1 MIDTAPK
8 INRIDGRLWRRFIEV
23 ALPYWYPSKK
33 KAGTFFLMLVLL
45 LIFLFAALFVAI
57 AGLIWLGQQL
67 FPEFTNEAAAGLI
80 KISKAAFT
88 NNTSRS
94 ILALTLI
101 LPTIIFAWKFPRWRE
116 RAKQW
121 GLLSA
126 LLLFSI
132 MVSGLNVVISFTI
145 RFIETALVDKDEAT
159 FWLFLGVY
167 GGVFVVG
174 TAIVVIYRYCQKL
187 LGVYWREWL
196 TQNILQRYLQN
207 RAYYQINAQKEIDNP
222 DQRLAE
228 DVQSFTRTSLTLLLS
243 ILDSVITLVSF
254 VGVLWAISSSLSLVL
269 VGYALFG
276 TVVTVLLG
284 RRLIGLNYNQL
295 QREADFRY
303 GLVHLRDNAESIA
316 FYGGESQELATVGQ
330 RFTQA
335 IRNYHALIGWQR
347 NLDFFTTGHSYFVRI
362 LPYLVV
368 APIYLAGKTDF
379 GAIGQAT
386 VAFFQIF
393 GALSVI
399 IDQFELL
406 TAFAAGINRIAVFD
420 ETLTELDQKA
430 ISESGASASES
441 TIESTID
448 SRLALEGV
456 TLLTPDHQQTLV
468 TDLSV
473 AIEPNQ
479 SLAIV
484 GESGVGK
491 SSLLRAIAGLWNQ
504 GSGKITRPAADSML
518 FLPQKPYMILGTL
531 RQQLLYP
538 QTDSQISDSEL
549 EEALGQV
556 NLGNLTEKVGGL
568 DVELS
573 WSEVLSLGE
582 QQRLAFARL
591 LLSKPSYG
599 ILDEAT
605 SALDIH
611 NEKRLYQMLQQS
623 NTTIVSVGHRPS
635 LLQYHQ
641 KVLHLTGQSQWRVTS
656 VADYLATLN
665 ELNS

>member
-1 MIDTAPK
+1 MVDTAPK
-8 INRIDGRLWRRFIEV
+8 INRIDGRLWQRFIEV

-33 KAGTFFLMLVLL
+33 KAGTFFLMLLLL
-45 LIFLFAALFVAI
+45 LIFLFAALFIAI
-57 AGLIWLGQQL
+57 AGTVWLGQQL

-80 KISKAAFT
+80 GIRKQIFT
-88 NNTSRS
+88 NSTARL
-94 ILALTLI
+94 ILALALI
-101 LPTIIFAWKFPRWRE
+101 LPTAIFAWKFQRWRE

-121 GLLSA
+121 GLLSI

-132 MVSGLNVVISFTI
+132 MVSGLNVIISFTI
-145 RFIETALVDKDEAT
+145 RFIETALVDKDEST
-159 FWLFLGVY
+159 FWLFLWVY
-167 GGVFVVG
+167 GGVFVIG
-174 TAIVVIYRYCQKL
+174 TAIVVIYTYCQKL

-196 TQNILQRYLQN
+196 TQNLLQRYLKN
-207 RAYYQINAQKEIDNP
+207 RAYYQINAQKQIDNP
-222 DQRLAE
+222 DQRIAE
-228 DVQSFTRTSLTLLLS
+228 DIQSFTRTSLTLLLS

-276 TVVTVLLG
+276 TIVTVLLG

-316 FYGGESQELATVGQ
+316 FYGGESQELVSVGQ
-330 RFTQA
+330 RFARA
-335 IRNYHALIGWQR
+335 INNYHVLIGWQR

-362 LPYLVV
+362 LPYVVV
-368 APIYLAGKTDF
+368 APLYLAGKTDF
-379 GAIGQAT
+379 GAISQAT
-386 VAFFQIF
+386 IAFFQIF
-393 GALSVI
+393 GALSI
-399 IDQFELL
+399 IIGQFELL

-420 ETLTELDQKA
+420 ETLTDFDLGTT
-430 ISESGASASES
+430 SESETTTIGA
-441 TIESTID
+441 TID
-448 SRLALEGV
+448 SRLALEEV

-468 TDLSV
+468 EDLSLTV
-473 AIEPNQ
+473 EPHQ

-504 GSGKITRPAADSML
+504 GSGNIVRPSSNSML

-538 QTDSQISDSEL
+538 HTDSHIPDAQL
-549 EEALGQV
+549 EEALRQV
-556 NLGNLTEKVGGL
+556 NLADLTAKVGGL

-573 WSEVLSLGE
+573 WSDVLSLGE

-591 LLSKPSYG
+591 LLTKPSYA

-605 SALDIH
+605 SALDVQ

-623 NTTIVSVGHRPS
+623 DTTIVSVGHRPS

-641 KVLHLTGQSQWRVTS
+641 KVLQLRGRSQWQILTVE
-656 VADYLATLN
+656 DYLATFN
-665 ELNS
+665 ELDT

>member
-1 MIDTAPK
+1 MVDTAPK

-45 LIFLFAALFVAI
+45 LIFLFAALFMAI
-57 AGLIWLGQQL
+57 AGTIWVGQQF

-80 KISKAAFT
+80 ALRKQIFT
-88 NNTSRS
+88 SSTARL
-94 ILALTLI
+94 ILALAFI
-101 LPTIIFAWKFPRWRE
+101 LPTVIFAWKFQRWRE

-121 GLLSA
+121 GLMSV

-132 MVSGLNVVISFTI
+132 MVSGLNVVNSFLI
-145 RFIETALVDKDEAT
+145 RYIETALVDKDEST
-159 FWLFLGVY
+159 FWLFLRVF

-174 TAIVVIYRYCQKL
+174 TAIVVLYTYCQRL

-196 TQNILQRYLQN
+196 TQNLLKRYLEN
-207 RAYYQINAQKEIDNP
+207 RAYYQINALKEIDNP

-228 DVQSFTRTSLTLLLS
+228 DIQAFTRTSLSLLLS
-243 ILDSVITLVSF
+243 ILDAVITLISF

-269 VGYALFG
+269 IGYALFG
-276 TVVTVLLG
+276 TIVTVLLG

-316 FYGGESQELATVGQ
+316 FYGGESQELESVGQ
-330 RFTQA
+330 RFVRA
-335 IRNYHALIGWQR
+335 ISNYHVLIGWQR

-362 LPYLVV
+362 LPYVVV
-368 APIYLAGKTDF
+368 APIYLAGKIDF
-379 GAIGQAT
+379 GAITQANM
-386 VAFFQIF
+386 AFFQIF
-393 GALSVI
+393 GALSI
-399 IDQFELL
+399 IIVQFEVL
-406 TAFAAGINRIAVFD
+406 TAFAAGINRLAAFD
-420 ETLTELDQKA
+420 ETLTALDEEA
-430 ISESGASASES
+430 ISGSEATTIGA
-441 TIESTID
+441 TID
-448 SRLALEGV
+448 SRLALENV

-468 TDLSV
+468 ENLSV
-473 AIEPNQ
+473 AVEPQQ

-484 GESGVGK
+484 GSSGVGK
-491 SSLLRAIAGLWNQ
+491 SSVLRAIAGLWNK
-504 GSGKITRPAADSML
+504 GSGKIIRPAANAML

-538 QTDSQISDSEL
+538 QTDSHLPDAEL
-549 EEALGQV
+549 EDALRQV
-556 NLGNLTEKVGGL
+556 NLGDLSEKVGGL

-573 WSEVLSLGE
+573 WSDILSLGE

-591 LLSKPSYG
+591 LLTKPSYA

-605 SALDIH
+605 SALDVH
-611 NEKRLYQMLQQS
+611 NEKRLYHLLQQS
-623 NTTIVSVGHRPS
+623 DTTIVSVGHRPS

-641 KVLHLTGQSQWRVTS
+641 KVLHLRGQSQWQVSSTE
-656 VADYLATLN
+656 DYLATFN
-665 ELNS
+665 ELDS

>member
-1 MIDTAPK
+1 MVETAPK
-8 INRIDGRLWRRFIEV
+8 INRIDGRLWRRFVEV

-45 LIFLFAALFVAI
+45 LIFLFALLFLAI
-57 AGLIWLGQQL
+57 AVTVWLGQLL

-80 KISKAAFT
+80 AIRKGILT
-88 NNTSRS
+88 NSTSRI
-94 ILALTLI
+94 ILALALI
-101 LPTIIFAWKFPRWRE
+101 FPTAIFAWKFNRWRG

-145 RFIETALVDKDEAT
+145 RFIDTALVDKDEST

-167 GGVFVVG
+167 GGVFVIG
-174 TAIVVIYRYCQKL
+174 TAIVVVYRYCQQL

-196 TQNILQRYLQN
+196 TKNILQRYLDN
-207 RAYYQINAQKEIDNP
+207 RAYYQINAQKQIDNP
-222 DQRLAE
+222 DQRISE
-228 DVQSFTRTSLTLLLS
+228 DIQSFTRISLTLLLS
-243 ILDSVITLVSF
+243 LLDSVITLVSF

-276 TVVTVLLG
+276 TIVTVVLG

-316 FYGGESQELATVGQ
+316 FYGGESQELESVGK
-330 RFTQA
+330 RFSKA
-335 IRNYHALIGWQR
+335 IRNYHILIGWQR

-368 APIYLAGKTDF
+368 APLYLAGETDF

-393 GALSVI
+393 SALTI
-399 IDQFELL
+399 IINQFDLL
-406 TAFAAGINRIAVFD
+406 TAFAAGINRIAAFD
-420 ETLTELDQKA
+420 ETLTNFEVDPVG
-430 ISESGASASES
+430 EEET
-441 TIESTID
+441 TIGSSVD
-448 SRLALEGV
+448 SRLALENV
-456 TLLTPDHQQTLV
+456 TLVTPNNQQTLV
-468 TDLSV
+468 ADLSV
-473 AIEPNQ
+473 EIEPNQ

-491 SSLLRAIAGLWNQ
+491 SSLLRAIAGLWNK
-504 GSGKITRPAADSML
+504 GRGNIVRPNPDSML

-538 QTDSQISDSEL
+538 QTDSHIADEQL
-549 EEALGQV
+549 EQALQEV

-573 WSEVLSLGE
+573 WSDVLSLGE

-591 LLSKPSYG
+591 LLTQPRYA

-605 SALDIH
+605 SALDVQ
-611 NEKRLYQMLQQS
+611 NEKRLYQLLRES
-623 NTTIVSVGHRPS
+623 DTTVVSVGHRPS

-641 KVLHLTGQSQWRVTS
+641 KVLQLKGQSQWQVSS
-656 VADYLATLN
+656 VDDYLTTLN
-665 ELNS
+665 ESDL

>member
-1 MIDTAPK
+1 MVETAPK
-8 INRIDGRLWRRFIEV
+8 INRIDGRLWSRFIEV

-33 KAGTFFLMLVLL
+33 KAGTFFIMLLLL
-45 LIFLFAALFVAI
+45 LIFLFAFLFLAI
-57 AGLIWLGQQL
+57 AGVVSLGQLL

-80 KISKAAFT
+80 RMRQGVFSNSTPRI
-88 NNTSRS
+88 
-94 ILALTLI
+94 ILALALV
-101 LPTIIFAWKFPRWRE
+101 LPTAIFIWKLPRWKG

-121 GLLSA
+121 SLLAA
-126 LLLFSI
+126 LLLLSI
-132 MVSGLNVVISFTI
+132 MVSGLNVIISFTV
-145 RFIETALVDKDEAT
+145 RFIDTALVDKNEAT

-174 TAIVVIYRYCQKL
+174 TAIVVIYRYCQEL

-196 TQNILQRYLQN
+196 TDNILQRYLDN
-207 RAYYQINAQKEIDNP
+207 RAYYQINAQKQIDNP
-222 DQRLAE
+222 DQRIAE
-228 DVQSFTRTSLTLLLS
+228 DIKSFTRTSLRLLLS
-243 ILDSVITLVSF
+243 VLDSVITLVSF
-254 VGVLWAISSSLSLVL
+254 VAVLWSISSSLSLVL

-284 RRLIGLNYNQL
+284 RRLIGLNYTQL

-316 FYGGESQELATVGQ
+316 FYGGESQELESVGQ
-330 RFTQA
+330 RFSSA

-347 NLDFFTTGHSYFVRI
+347 NLDFFTTGHNYFVRI

-368 APIYLAGKTDF
+368 APIYLAGETDF
-379 GAIGQAT
+379 GTIGQAT

-393 GALSVI
+393 SALTVI
-399 IDQFELL
+399 INQFDLL
-406 TAFAAGINRIAVFD
+406 TAFAAGINRIAAFD
-420 ETLTELDQKA
+420 ETLTDFDRQTTM
-430 ISESGASASES
+430 ES
-441 TIESTID
+441 TDTIAASIEP
-448 SRLALEGV
+448 RLALENV
-456 TLLTPDHQQTLV
+456 TLLTPNNQQTLI

-473 AIEPNQ
+473 EIEPNQ

-491 SSLLRAIAGLWNQ
+491 SSLLRAIAGLWNR
-504 GSGKITRPAADSML
+504 GAGKIARPDSHSML

-538 QTDSQISDSEL
+538 HTDSNVADERL
-549 EEALGQV
+549 EQVLREV
-556 NLGNLTEKVGGL
+556 NLGNLSEKVGGL

-573 WSEVLSLGE
+573 WSDILSLGE

-591 LLSKPSYG
+591 LLTQPSYA

-605 SALDIH
+605 SALDVQ
-611 NEKRLYQMLQQS
+611 NEKMLYQKLQDS
-623 NTTIVSVGHRPS
+623 DTTVVSVGHRPS
-635 LLQYHQ
+635 MLRYHQ
-641 KVLHLTGQSQWRVTS
+641 QVLQLTGQSQWQVSS
-656 VADYLATLN
+656 VEDYLATLQG
-665 ELNS
+665 EA

>member
-1 MIDTAPK
+1 
-8 INRIDGRLWRRFIEV
+8 
-23 ALPYWYPSKK
+23 
-33 KAGTFFLMLVLL
+33 
-45 LIFLFAALFVAI
+45 
-57 AGLIWLGQQL
+57 
-67 FPEFTNEAAAGLI
+67 
-80 KISKAAFT
+80 
-88 NNTSRS
+88 
-94 ILALTLI
+94 
-101 LPTIIFAWKFPRWRE
+101 LPTAIFAWKFQRWRE

-121 GLLSA
+121 GLLSI

-132 MVSGLNVVISFTI
+132 MVSGLNVIISFTI
-145 RFIETALVDKDEAT
+145 RFIETALVDKDEST
-159 FWLFLGVY
+159 FWLFLWVY
-167 GGVFVVG
+167 GGVFVIG
-174 TAIVVIYRYCQKL
+174 TAIVVIYTYCQKL

-196 TQNILQRYLQN
+196 TQNLLQRYLKN
-207 RAYYQINAQKEIDNP
+207 RAYYQINAQKQIDNP
-222 DQRLAE
+222 DQRIAE
-228 DVQSFTRTSLTLLLS
+228 DIQSFTRTSLTLLLS

-276 TVVTVLLG
+276 TIVTVLLG

-316 FYGGESQELATVGQ
+316 FYGGESQELVSVGQ
-330 RFTQA
+330 RFARA
-335 IRNYHALIGWQR
+335 INNYHVLIGWQR

-362 LPYLVV
+362 LPYVVV
-368 APIYLAGKTDF
+368 APLYLAGKTDF
-379 GAIGQAT
+379 GAISQAT
-386 VAFFQIF
+386 IAFFQIF
-393 GALSVI
+393 GALSI
-399 IDQFELL
+399 IIGQFELL

-420 ETLTELDQKA
+420 ETLTDFDLGTT
-430 ISESGASASES
+430 SESETTTIGA
-441 TIESTID
+441 TID
-448 SRLALEGV
+448 SRLALEEV

-468 TDLSV
+468 EDLSLTV
-473 AIEPNQ
+473 EPHQ

-504 GSGKITRPAADSML
+504 GSGNIVRPSSNSML

-538 QTDSQISDSEL
+538 HTDSHIPDAQL
-549 EEALGQV
+549 EEALKQV
-556 NLGNLTEKVGGL
+556 NLADLTAKVGGL

-573 WSEVLSLGE
+573 WSDVLSLGE

-591 LLSKPSYG
+591 LLTKPSYA

-605 SALDIH
+605 SALDVQ

-623 NTTIVSVGHRPS
+623 DTTIVSVGHRPS

-641 KVLHLTGQSQWRVTS
+641 KVLQLRGRSQWQILTVE
-656 VADYLATLN
+656 DYLATFN
-665 ELNS
+665 ELDT

>member
-1 MIDTAPK
+1 M
-8 INRIDGRLWRRFIEV
+8 NRIDGRLWQRFIKV

-33 KAGTFFLMLVLL
+33 KAGTFFLMLLLL
-45 LIFLFAALFVAI
+45 LIFLFAALFMAI
-57 AGLIWLGQQL
+57 AGTLWLGQQL
-67 FPEFTNEAAAGLI
+67 FPQFTNEAAAGLI
-80 KISKAAFT
+80 GMRKQIFANSTAQG
-88 NNTSRS
+88 
-94 ILALTLI
+94 ILALALI
-101 LPTIIFAWKFPRWRE
+101 LPTAVFAWKFPRWQGRV
-116 RAKQW
+116 KQW

-145 RFIETALVDKDEAT
+145 RFIETALVDKDEST
-159 FWLFLGVY
+159 FWLFLWVY

-174 TAIVVIYRYCQKL
+174 TAIVVIYSYCQKL

-196 TQNILQRYLQN
+196 TQNILQRYLEN
-207 RAYYQINAQKEIDNP
+207 RAYYQINAQKQIDNP
-222 DQRLAE
+222 DQRIAE
-228 DVQSFTRTSLTLLLS
+228 DIQSFTGTSLTLLLS

-276 TVVTVLLG
+276 TIVTVLLG
-284 RRLIGLNYNQL
+284 KRLIGLNYNQL

-316 FYGGESQELATVGQ
+316 FYGGESQELTSVGQ
-330 RFTQA
+330 RFARA

-347 NLDFFTTGHSYFVRI
+347 NLEFFTTGHSYFVRI

-368 APIYLAGKTDF
+368 APLFLAGQIDF

-393 GALSVI
+393 GALTLI
-399 IDQFELL
+399 IGQFQLL
-406 TAFAAGINRIAVFD
+406 TAFAAGINRIAILD
-420 ETLTELDQKA
+420 ETLTDLEEGA
-430 ISESGASASES
+430 VRESGATKIGA
-441 TIESTID
+441 TID
-448 SRLALEGV
+448 SRLALEEV

-468 TDLSV
+468 EDLSV
-473 AIEPNQ
+473 AVEPQQ

-491 SSLLRAIAGLWNQ
+491 SSLLRAIAGLWNM
-504 GSGKITRPAADSML
+504 GSGNIVRPASDSLL

-538 QTDSQISDSEL
+538 HTDSQIPDEQL
-549 EEALGQV
+549 EEALRQV
-556 NLGNLTEKVGGL
+556 NLADLTAKVGGL

-573 WSEVLSLGE
+573 WSDVLSLGE

-591 LLSKPSYG
+591 LLTKPSYA

-605 SALDIH
+605 SALDVQ
-611 NEKRLYQMLQQS
+611 NEKRLYRMLQQS
-623 NTTIVSVGHRPS
+623 DTTIVSVGHRPS

-641 KVLHLTGQSQWRVTS
+641 KVLKLRGQSQWQVLS
-656 VADYLATLN
+656 VEDYLATFN
-665 ELNS
+665 ELDT

>member
-1 MIDTAPK
+1 MVDTAPQ
-8 INRIDGRLWRRFIEV
+8 INRIDGRLWQRFIEV

-33 KAGTFFLMLVLL
+33 KAGTFFLMLLLL
-45 LIFLFAALFVAI
+45 LIFLFAFLFMAI
-57 AGLIWLGQQL
+57 AGTIWLGQQL

-80 KISKAAFT
+80 GMRKQVFSNSTA
-88 NNTSRS
+88 RL
-94 ILALTLI
+94 ILALALI
-101 LPTIIFAWKFPRWRE
+101 LPTAIFAWKFQRWKG

-121 GLLSA
+121 GLLSV

-145 RFIETALVDKDEAT
+145 RFIETALVDKDAST
-159 FWLFLGVY
+159 FWRFLWVF

-174 TAIVVIYRYCQKL
+174 TAIVVIYRYCQQL

-196 TQNILQRYLQN
+196 TQNLLQRYLKN

-228 DVQSFTRTSLTLLLS
+228 DINSFTSTSLTLLLS

-269 VGYALFG
+269 IGYALFG

-316 FYGGESQELATVGQ
+316 FYGGESQELESVGQ
-330 RFTQA
+330 RFARA
-335 IRNYHALIGWQR
+335 IRNYHLLIGWQR
-347 NLDFFTTGHSYFVRI
+347 NLNFFTTGHSYFVRI
-362 LPYLVV
+362 LPYVVV
-368 APIYLAGKTDF
+368 APIYLAGKIDF
-379 GAIGQAT
+379 GAISQAT
-386 VAFFQIF
+386 IAFFQIF
-393 GALSVI
+393 GALSI
-399 IDQFELL
+399 IIGQFELL

-420 ETLTELDQKA
+420 ETLTALDEETA
-430 ISESGASASES
+430 LESEATTIGA
-441 TIESTID
+441 TID
-448 SRLALEGV
+448 SRLALEEV
-456 TLLTPDHQQTLV
+456 TLLTPDRQQTLV
-468 TDLSV
+468 EELSV
-473 AIEPNQ
+473 AVEPQQ

-491 SSLLRAIAGLWNQ
+491 SSILRAIAGLWNK
-504 GSGKITRPAADSML
+504 GSGNIVRPSSNSML

-538 QTDSQISDSEL
+538 HTDSQIPDAQL
-549 EEALGQV
+549 EEALRQV
-556 NLGNLTEKVGGL
+556 NLADLTTKVGGL

-573 WSEVLSLGE
+573 WSDVLSLGE

-591 LLSKPSYG
+591 LLTKPSYA

-605 SALDIH
+605 SALDVQ

-623 NTTIVSVGHRPS
+623 DTTIVSVGHRPS

-641 KVLHLTGQSQWRVTS
+641 KVLQLRGHSQWQILS
-656 VADYLATLN
+656 VEDYLATFN
-665 ELNS
+665 ELNT

>member
-1 MIDTAPK
+1 MVDTAPK

-33 KAGTFFLMLVLL
+33 KAGTFFLMLVVL
-45 LIFLFAALFVAI
+45 LIFLFAALFMAI
-57 AGLIWLGQQL
+57 AGIIWLGQQF

-80 KISKAAFT
+80 ALRKQIFT
-88 NNTSRS
+88 NSTARL

-101 LPTIIFAWKFPRWRE
+101 LPTVIFAWKFQRWRE

-145 RFIETALVDKDEAT
+145 RYVETALVDKDEST

-174 TAIVVIYRYCQKL
+174 TAIVVIYTYCQKL

-196 TQNILQRYLQN
+196 TQNLLQRYLEN
-207 RAYYQINAQKEIDNP
+207 RAYYQINALKEIDNP

-228 DVQSFTRTSLTLLLS
+228 DIQSFTRTSLSLLLS
-243 ILDSVITLVSF
+243 ILDAVITLVSF

-269 VGYALFG
+269 IGYALFG
-276 TVVTVLLG
+276 TIVTVLLG

-316 FYGGESQELATVGQ
+316 FYGGESQELDSVGQ
-330 RFTQA
+330 RFARA
-335 IRNYHALIGWQR
+335 ISNYHVLIGWQR

-362 LPYLVV
+362 LPYVVV
-368 APIYLAGKTDF
+368 APIYLAGKIDF
-379 GAIGQAT
+379 GAISQAT
-386 VAFFQIF
+386 IAFFQIF
-393 GALSVI
+393 GALSLI
-399 IDQFELL
+399 IGQFETL
-406 TAFAAGINRIAVFD
+406 TAFAAGINRLAAFD
-420 ETLTELDQKA
+420 ETLTDLDEA
-430 ISESGASASES
+430 AVSASEAT
-441 TIESTID
+441 TIGATID
-448 SRLALEGV
+448 SRLALENV

-468 TDLSV
+468 ENLSV
-473 AIEPNQ
+473 AVEPQQ

-484 GESGVGK
+484 GSSGVGK
-491 SSLLRAIAGLWNQ
+491 SSVLRAIAGLWNK
-504 GSGKITRPAADSML
+504 GSGKIIRPASNAML

-538 QTDSQISDSEL
+538 QTDSQIPDAEL
-549 EEALGQV
+549 EDALRRV
-556 NLGNLTEKVGGL
+556 NLGDLSEKVGGL

-573 WSEVLSLGE
+573 WSDILSLGE

-591 LLSKPSYG
+591 LLTKPSYA

-605 SALDIH
+605 SALDVH
-611 NEKRLYQMLQQS
+611 NEKRLYHLLQES
-623 NTTIVSVGHRPS
+623 DTTIVSVGHRPS

-641 KVLHLTGQSQWRVTS
+641 KVLHLMGQSQWQVSS
-656 VADYLATLN
+656 VEDYLATFN
-665 ELNS
+665 ELDS

>member
-1 MIDTAPK
+1 MVDTAPNL
-8 INRIDGRLWRRFIEV
+8 NRIDGRLWQRFIEV

-33 KAGTFFLMLVLL
+33 KAGTFFLMLLLL
-45 LIFLFAALFVAI
+45 LIFLFAALFIAI
-57 AGLIWLGQQL
+57 AATVWLGQQL

-80 KISKAAFT
+80 GIRKQIFT
-88 NNTSRS
+88 NSTARL
-94 ILALTLI
+94 ILTLALI
-101 LPTIIFAWKFPRWRE
+101 LPTAIFAWKFQRWRE

-121 GLLSA
+121 GLLSI

-145 RFIETALVDKDEAT
+145 RFIETALVDKDEST
-159 FWLFLGVY
+159 FWLFLWVY
-167 GGVFVVG
+167 GGVFVIG
-174 TAIVVIYRYCQKL
+174 TAIVVIYTYCQKL

-196 TQNILQRYLQN
+196 TQNLLQRYLKN
-207 RAYYQINAQKEIDNP
+207 RAYYQINAQKQIDNP
-222 DQRLAE
+222 DQRIAE
-228 DVQSFTRTSLTLLLS
+228 DIQSFTRTSLTLLLS

-276 TVVTVLLG
+276 TIVTVLLG

-316 FYGGESQELATVGQ
+316 FYGGESQELVSVGQ
-330 RFTQA
+330 RFAHA
-335 IRNYHALIGWQR
+335 INNYHVLIGWQR

-362 LPYLVV
+362 LPYVVV
-368 APIYLAGKTDF
+368 APLYLAGKTDF
-379 GAIGQAT
+379 GAISQAT
-386 VAFFQIF
+386 IAFSQIF
-393 GALSVI
+393 GALSLI
-399 IDQFELL
+399 IGQFELL

-420 ETLTELDQKA
+420 ETLTDFDLGTT
-430 ISESGASASES
+430 SESGTT
-441 TIESTID
+441 TIGATID
-448 SRLALEGV
+448 SRLALEEV

-468 TDLSV
+468 EDLSLTV
-473 AIEPNQ
+473 EPHQ

-504 GSGKITRPAADSML
+504 GSGNIIRPSSNSML

-538 QTDSQISDSEL
+538 HTDSHIPDAQL
-549 EEALGQV
+549 EEALRQV
-556 NLGNLTEKVGGL
+556 NLADLTAKVGGL

-573 WSEVLSLGE
+573 WSDVLSLGE

-591 LLSKPSYG
+591 LLTKPSYA

-605 SALDIH
+605 SALDVQ

-623 NTTIVSVGHRPS
+623 DTTIVSVGHRPS

-641 KVLHLTGQSQWRVTS
+641 KVLQLQGRSQWQILAVE
-656 VADYLATLN
+656 DYLATFN
-665 ELNS
+665 ELNT

>member
-1 MIDTAPK
+1 MVDTAPQ
-8 INRIDGRLWRRFIEV
+8 INRIDGRLWQRFIKV

-33 KAGTFFLMLVLL
+33 KAGTFFLMLLLL
-45 LIFLFAALFVAI
+45 LIFLFAALFMAI
-57 AGLIWLGQQL
+57 AGTLWLGQQL
-67 FPEFTNEAAAGLI
+67 FPQFTNEAAAGLI
-80 KISKAAFT
+80 GMRKQIFANSTAQA
-88 NNTSRS
+88 
-94 ILALTLI
+94 ILALALI
-101 LPTIIFAWKFPRWRE
+101 LPTAVFAWKFPRWQGRL
-116 RAKQW
+116 KQW

-145 RFIETALVDKDEAT
+145 RFIETALVDKDEST
-159 FWLFLGVY
+159 FWLFLWVY
-167 GGVFVVG
+167 GGVFVIG
-174 TAIVVIYRYCQKL
+174 TAIVVIYSYCQKL

-196 TQNILQRYLQN
+196 TQNILQRYLAN
-207 RAYYQINAQKEIDNP
+207 RAYYQINAQKQIDNP
-222 DQRLAE
+222 DQRIAE
-228 DVQSFTRTSLTLLLS
+228 DIQSFTGTSLTLLLS

-276 TVVTVLLG
+276 TIVTVLLG
-284 RRLIGLNYNQL
+284 KRLIGLNYNQL

-316 FYGGESQELATVGQ
+316 FYGGEAQEYTSVGQ
-330 RFTQA
+330 RFARA

-368 APIYLAGKTDF
+368 APLFLAGKIDF

-393 GALSVI
+393 GALTLI
-399 IDQFELL
+399 IGQFQLL
-406 TAFAAGINRIAVFD
+406 TAFAAGINRIAILD
-420 ETLTELDQKA
+420 ETLTDLEKGAVL
-430 ISESGASASES
+430 ESGATNIGA
-441 TIESTID
+441 TID
-448 SRLALEGV
+448 SRLALEEV

-468 TDLSV
+468 EDLSV
-473 AIEPNQ
+473 AVEPHQ

-484 GESGVGK
+484 GTSGVGK
-491 SSLLRAIAGLWNQ
+491 SSLLRAIAGLWKM
-504 GSGKITRPAADSML
+504 GSGNIVRPASDSML

-538 QTDSQISDSEL
+538 HTDSQIPDEQL
-549 EEALGQV
+549 EEALRQV
-556 NLGNLTEKVGGL
+556 NLADLSEKVGGL

-573 WSEVLSLGE
+573 WSDVLSLGE

-591 LLSKPSYG
+591 LLTKPSYA

-605 SALDIH
+605 SALDVQ
-611 NEKRLYQMLQQS
+611 NEKRLYRMLQQS
-623 NTTIVSVGHRPS
+623 DTTIVSVGHRPS

-641 KVLHLTGQSQWRVTS
+641 KVLQLRGQSQWQVLS
-656 VADYLATLN
+656 VEDYLATFK
-665 ELNS
+665 ELDA

>member
-1 MIDTAPK
+1 MVDTAPK
-8 INRIDGRLWRRFIEV
+8 INRIDGRLWQRFIEV

-45 LIFLFAALFVAI
+45 LIFLFAALFIAI
-57 AGLIWLGQQL
+57 AGTVWLGQQL

-80 KISKAAFT
+80 GIRKQIFT
-88 NNTSRS
+88 NSTSRL
-94 ILALTLI
+94 ILALALI
-101 LPTIIFAWKFPRWRE
+101 LPTAIFAWKFQRWRE

-121 GLLSA
+121 GLLSI

-145 RFIETALVDKDEAT
+145 RFIETALVDKDEST
-159 FWLFLGVY
+159 FWLFLWVY
-167 GGVFVVG
+167 GGVFVIG
-174 TAIVVIYRYCQKL
+174 TAIVVIYTYCQKL

-196 TQNILQRYLQN
+196 TQNLLQRYLKN

-228 DVQSFTRTSLTLLLS
+228 DIQAFTGTSLNLLLS
-243 ILDSVITLVSF
+243 ILDAVITLISF

-276 TVVTVLLG
+276 TIVTVLLG
-284 RRLIGLNYNQL
+284 KRLIGLNYNQL

-316 FYGGESQELATVGQ
+316 FYGGESQELTSVGQ
-330 RFTQA
+330 RFARA
-335 IRNYHALIGWQR
+335 ISNYHVLIGWQR

-362 LPYLVV
+362 LPYVVV
-368 APIYLAGKTDF
+368 APLYLAGKTDF
-379 GAIGQAT
+379 GAISQAT
-386 VAFFQIF
+386 IAFFQIF
-393 GALSVI
+393 GALSI
-399 IDQFELL
+399 IIGQFELL

-420 ETLTELDQKA
+420 ETLTDFDLGTT
-430 ISESGASASES
+430 SESETTTIGA
-441 TIESTID
+441 TID
-448 SRLALEGV
+448 SRLALEEV

-468 TDLSV
+468 EDLSLTV
-473 AIEPNQ
+473 EPHQ

-504 GSGKITRPAADSML
+504 GSGNIVRPSSNSML

-538 QTDSQISDSEL
+538 HTDSHIPDAQL
-549 EEALGQV
+549 EESLRQV
-556 NLGNLTEKVGGL
+556 NLADLTAKVGGL

-573 WSEVLSLGE
+573 WSDVLSLGE

-591 LLSKPSYG
+591 LLTKPSYA

-605 SALDIH
+605 SALDVQ

-623 NTTIVSVGHRPS
+623 DTTIVSVGHRPS

-641 KVLHLTGQSQWRVTS
+641 KVLQLRGRSQWQILPVE
-656 VADYLATLN
+656 DYLATFN
-665 ELNS
+665 ELNT

>member
-1 MIDTAPK
+1 MRKQVFSNSTA
-8 INRIDGRLWRRFIEV
+8 RL
-23 ALPYWYPSKK
+23 
-33 KAGTFFLMLVLL
+33 
-45 LIFLFAALFVAI
+45 
-57 AGLIWLGQQL
+57 
-67 FPEFTNEAAAGLI
+67 
-80 KISKAAFT
+80 
-88 NNTSRS
+88 
-94 ILALTLI
+94 ILALALI
-101 LPTIIFAWKFPRWRE
+101 LPTAIFAWKFQRWKG

-121 GLLSA
+121 GLLSV

-145 RFIETALVDKDEAT
+145 RFIETALVDKDAST
-159 FWLFLGVY
+159 FWRFLWVF

-174 TAIVVIYRYCQKL
+174 TAIVVIYRYCQQL

-196 TQNILQRYLQN
+196 TQNLLQRYLKN

-228 DVQSFTRTSLTLLLS
+228 DINSFTSTSLTLLLS

-269 VGYALFG
+269 IGYALFG

-316 FYGGESQELATVGQ
+316 FYGGESQELESVGQ
-330 RFTQA
+330 RFARA
-335 IRNYHALIGWQR
+335 IRNYHLLIGWQR
-347 NLDFFTTGHSYFVRI
+347 NLNFFTTGHSYFVRI
-362 LPYLVV
+362 LPYVVV
-368 APIYLAGKTDF
+368 APIYLAGKIDF
-379 GAIGQAT
+379 GAISQAT
-386 VAFFQIF
+386 IAFFQIF
-393 GALSVI
+393 GALSI
-399 IDQFELL
+399 IIGQFELL

-420 ETLTELDQKA
+420 ETLTALDEETA
-430 ISESGASASES
+430 LESEATTIGA
-441 TIESTID
+441 TID
-448 SRLALEGV
+448 SRLALEEV
-456 TLLTPDHQQTLV
+456 TLLTPDRQQTLV
-468 TDLSV
+468 EELSV
-473 AIEPNQ
+473 AVEPQQ

-491 SSLLRAIAGLWNQ
+491 SSILRAIAGLWNK
-504 GSGKITRPAADSML
+504 GSGNIVRPSSNSML

-538 QTDSQISDSEL
+538 HTDSQIPDAQL
-549 EEALGQV
+549 EEALRQV
-556 NLGNLTEKVGGL
+556 NLADLTTKVGGL

-573 WSEVLSLGE
+573 WSDVLSLGE

-591 LLSKPSYG
+591 LLTKPSYA

-605 SALDIH
+605 SALDVQ

-623 NTTIVSVGHRPS
+623 DTTIVSVGHRPS

-641 KVLHLTGQSQWRVTS
+641 KVLQLRGHSQWQILS
-656 VADYLATLN
+656 VEDYLATFN
-665 ELNS
+665 ELNT

>member
-1 MIDTAPK
+1 MVDTAPK

-45 LIFLFAALFVAI
+45 LILLFAALFVAI

-80 KISKAAFT
+80 KISKQAFT

-101 LPTIIFAWKFPRWRE
+101 LPTIIFAWKFQRWRE

-126 LLLFSI
+126 LLLLSI

-145 RFIETALVDKDEAT
+145 RYVETALVDKDEST

-174 TAIVVIYRYCQKL
+174 TAIVVIYTYCQKL

-196 TQNILQRYLQN
+196 TQNLLKRYLEN
-207 RAYYQINAQKEIDNP
+207 RAYYQINALKEIDNP

-228 DVQSFTRTSLTLLLS
+228 DIQAFTRTSLSLLLS
-243 ILDSVITLVSF
+243 ILDAVITLISF

-269 VGYALFG
+269 IGYALFG
-276 TVVTVLLG
+276 TIVTVLLG

-316 FYGGESQELATVGQ
+316 FYGGESQELESLGQ
-330 RFTQA
+330 RFARA
-335 IRNYHALIGWQR
+335 ISNYHVLIGWQR

-362 LPYLVV
+362 LPYVVV
-368 APIYLAGKTDF
+368 APIYLAGEIDF
-379 GAIGQAT
+379 GAISQAT
-386 VAFFQIF
+386 IAFFQIF
-393 GALSVI
+393 GALSLI
-399 IDQFELL
+399 IGQFELL

-420 ETLTELDQKA
+420 ETLTDLDQKA
-430 ISESGASASES
+430 ISESGASATES
-441 TIESTID
+441 TIVSTID
-448 SRLALEGV
+448 ARLALEGV

-468 TDLSV
+468 NDLSV

-538 QTDSQISDSEL
+538 QTDSQISDAEL
-549 EEALGQV
+549 EEALRQV

-665 ELNS
+665 ELDI

>member
-1 MIDTAPK
+1 MVDTAPK
-8 INRIDGRLWRRFIEV
+8 INRIDGRLWQRFIEV

-45 LIFLFAALFVAI
+45 LIFLFAALFIAI
-57 AGLIWLGQQL
+57 AGTVWLGQQL

-80 KISKAAFT
+80 GIRKQIFT
-88 NNTSRS
+88 NSTSRL
-94 ILALTLI
+94 ILALALI
-101 LPTIIFAWKFPRWRE
+101 LPTAIFAWKFQRWRE

-121 GLLSA
+121 GLLSI

-145 RFIETALVDKDEAT
+145 RFIETALVDKDEST
-159 FWLFLGVY
+159 FWLFLWVY
-167 GGVFVVG
+167 GGVFVIG
-174 TAIVVIYRYCQKL
+174 TAIVVIYTYCQKL

-196 TQNILQRYLQN
+196 TQNLLQRYLKN
-207 RAYYQINAQKEIDNP
+207 RAYYQINAQKQIDNP
-222 DQRLAE
+222 DQRIAE
-228 DVQSFTRTSLTLLLS
+228 DIQSFTRTSLTLLLS
-243 ILDSVITLVSF
+243 LLDSVITLISF

-276 TVVTVLLG
+276 TIVTVLLG
-284 RRLIGLNYNQL
+284 KRLIGLNYNQL

-316 FYGGESQELATVGQ
+316 FYGGESQELTSVGQ
-330 RFTQA
+330 RFARA
-335 IRNYHALIGWQR
+335 ISNYHVLIGWQR

-362 LPYLVV
+362 LPYVVV
-368 APIYLAGKTDF
+368 APLYLAGKTDF
-379 GAIGQAT
+379 GAISQAT
-386 VAFFQIF
+386 IAFFQIF
-393 GALSVI
+393 GALSI
-399 IDQFELL
+399 IIGQFELL

-420 ETLTELDQKA
+420 ETLTDFDLGTT
-430 ISESGASASES
+430 SESETTTIGA
-441 TIESTID
+441 TID
-448 SRLALEGV
+448 SRLALEEV

-468 TDLSV
+468 EDLSLTV
-473 AIEPNQ
+473 EPHQ

-504 GSGKITRPAADSML
+504 GSGNIVRPSSNSML

-538 QTDSQISDSEL
+538 HTDSHIPDAQL
-549 EEALGQV
+549 EEALKQV
-556 NLGNLTEKVGGL
+556 NLADLTAKVGGL

-573 WSEVLSLGE
+573 WSDVLSLGE

-591 LLSKPSYG
+591 LLTKPSYA

-605 SALDIH
+605 SALDVQ

-623 NTTIVSVGHRPS
+623 DTTIVSVGHRPS

-641 KVLHLTGQSQWRVTS
+641 KVLQLQGRSQWQILPVE
-656 VADYLATLN
+656 DYLATFN
-665 ELNS
+665 ELNT

>member
-1 MIDTAPK
+1 MVDTAPK
-8 INRIDGRLWRRFIEV
+8 INRIDGRLWQRFIEV

-45 LIFLFAALFVAI
+45 LIFLFAALFIAI
-57 AGLIWLGQQL
+57 AGTVWLGQQL

-80 KISKAAFT
+80 GIRKQIFT
-88 NNTSRS
+88 NSTSRL
-94 ILALTLI
+94 ILALALI
-101 LPTIIFAWKFPRWRE
+101 LPTAIFAWKFQRWRE

-121 GLLSA
+121 GLLSI

-145 RFIETALVDKDEAT
+145 RFIETALVDKDEST
-159 FWLFLGVY
+159 FWLFLWVY
-167 GGVFVVG
+167 GGVFVIG
-174 TAIVVIYRYCQKL
+174 TAIVVIYTYCQKL

-196 TQNILQRYLQN
+196 TQNLLQRYLKN
-207 RAYYQINAQKEIDNP
+207 RAYYQINAQKQIDNP
-222 DQRLAE
+222 DQRIAE
-228 DVQSFTRTSLTLLLS
+228 DIQSFTRTSLTLLLS
-243 ILDSVITLVSF
+243 ILDSVITLISF

-276 TVVTVLLG
+276 TIVTVLLG
-284 RRLIGLNYNQL
+284 KRLIGLNYNQL

-316 FYGGESQELATVGQ
+316 FYGGESQELTSVGQ
-330 RFTQA
+330 RFARA
-335 IRNYHALIGWQR
+335 ISNYHVLIGWQR

-362 LPYLVV
+362 LPYVVV
-368 APIYLAGKTDF
+368 APLYLAGKTDF
-379 GAIGQAT
+379 GAISQAT
-386 VAFFQIF
+386 IAFFQIF
-393 GALSVI
+393 GALSI
-399 IDQFELL
+399 IIGQFELL

-420 ETLTELDQKA
+420 ETLTDFDLGTT
-430 ISESGASASES
+430 SESETTTIGA
-441 TIESTID
+441 TID
-448 SRLALEGV
+448 SRLALEEV

-468 TDLSV
+468 ENLSLTV
-473 AIEPNQ
+473 EPHQ

-504 GSGKITRPAADSML
+504 GSGNIVRPSSNSML

-538 QTDSQISDSEL
+538 HTDSHIPDAQL
-549 EEALGQV
+549 EEALKQV
-556 NLGNLTEKVGGL
+556 NLADLTAKVGGL

-573 WSEVLSLGE
+573 WSDVLSLGE

-591 LLSKPSYG
+591 LLTKPSYA

-605 SALDIH
+605 SALDVQ

-623 NTTIVSVGHRPS
+623 DTTIVSVGHRPS

-641 KVLHLTGQSQWRVTS
+641 KVLQLQGRSQWQILPVE
-656 VADYLATLN
+656 DYLATFN
-665 ELNS
+665 ELNT

>member
-1 MIDTAPK
+1 MVDTAPK

-45 LIFLFAALFVAI
+45 LIFLFAALFMAI
-57 AGLIWLGQQL
+57 AGTIWLGQQF

-80 KISKAAFT
+80 AMRNGILT
-88 NNTSRS
+88 NSTSRL
-94 ILALTLI
+94 ILALALI
-101 LPTIIFAWKFPRWRE
+101 LPTVVFAWKFQRWRE

-121 GLLSA
+121 GLLSVV
-126 LLLFSI
+126 LLLSI

-145 RFIETALVDKDEAT
+145 RYIETALVDKDAAT
-159 FWLFLGVY
+159 FWRFLWVY

-174 TAIVVIYRYCQKL
+174 TAIVVIRTYSREL

-196 TQNILQRYLQN
+196 TKNLLQRYLEHKS
-207 RAYYQINAQKEIDNP
+207 YYQINAQKQIDNP

-228 DVQSFTRTSLTLLLS
+228 DINSFTSTSLILLLS
-243 ILDSVITLVSF
+243 ILSSVITLISF

-269 VGYALFG
+269 IGYALFG
-276 TVVTVLLG
+276 TIVTVLLG

-316 FYGGESQELATVGQ
+316 FYGGESQELDSVGQ
-330 RFTQA
+330 RFARA
-335 IRNYHALIGWQR
+335 ISNYHLLIGWQR
-347 NLDFFTTGHSYFVRI
+347 NLDFFTTGHDYFVTI
-362 LPYLVV
+362 LPYVVV
-368 APIYLAGKTDF
+368 APLYLTGKIDF
-379 GAIGQAT
+379 GAISQANI
-386 VAFFQIF
+386 AFIQIF
-393 GALSVI
+393 TALTVI
-399 IDQFELL
+399 IRQFQLL
-406 TAFAAGINRIAVFD
+406 ANFAAGINRIAVLD
-420 ETLTELDQKA
+420 ETLTDLDQA
-430 ISESGASASES
+430 TASES
-441 TIESTID
+441 EATTIGTTID
-448 SRLALEGV
+448 SRLALEHV
-456 TLLTPDHQQTLV
+456 TLVTPDHQQTLV
-468 TDLSV
+468 ADLSV
-473 AIEPNQ
+473 AVEPQQ

-484 GESGVGK
+484 GTSGVGK
-491 SSLLRAIAGLWNQ
+491 SSVLRAIAGLWNK
-504 GSGKITRPAADSML
+504 GSGKIIRPASNAML

-538 QTDSQISDSEL
+538 QTDSHLPDTEL
-549 EEALGQV
+549 EEALRKV
-556 NLGNLTEKVGGL
+556 NLGDLSAKVGGL

-573 WSEVLSLGE
+573 WSDVLSLGE

-591 LLSKPSYG
+591 LLSKPSYA

-605 SALDIH
+605 SALDVQ

-623 NTTIVSVGHRPS
+623 DTTIVSVGHRPS

-641 KVLHLTGQSQWRVTS
+641 QVLHLRGQSQWQVSS
-656 VADYLATLN
+656 VADYLATVN
-665 ELNS
+665 ELDS

>member
-1 MIDTAPK
+1 MVDTAPK
-8 INRIDGRLWRRFIEV
+8 INRIDGRLWQRFIEV

-33 KAGTFFLMLVLL
+33 KAGTFFVMLVLL
-45 LIFLFAALFVAI
+45 LIFLFAALFIAI
-57 AGLIWLGQQL
+57 AGTIWLGQQL

-80 KISKAAFT
+80 GIRKQIFT
-88 NNTSRS
+88 NSTARL
-94 ILALTLI
+94 ILALALI
-101 LPTIIFAWKFPRWRE
+101 LPTAIFVWKFQRWRE

-121 GLLSA
+121 GLLSI

-145 RFIETALVDKDEAT
+145 RFIETALVDKDEST
-159 FWLFLGVY
+159 FWLFLWVY

-174 TAIVVIYRYCQKL
+174 TAIVVIYTYCQKL

-196 TQNILQRYLQN
+196 TQNILQRYLKN
-207 RAYYQINAQKEIDNP
+207 RAYYQINAQKQIDNP
-222 DQRLAE
+222 DQRIAE
-228 DVQSFTRTSLTLLLS
+228 DIQSFTRTSLTLLLS
-243 ILDSVITLVSF
+243 ILDSVITLLSF

-276 TVVTVLLG
+276 TIVTVLLG

-316 FYGGESQELATVGQ
+316 FYGGESQELTSVGQ
-330 RFTQA
+330 RFARA
-335 IRNYHALIGWQR
+335 INNYHVLIGWQR

-362 LPYLVV
+362 LPYVVV
-368 APIYLAGKTDF
+368 APLYLAGKTDF
-379 GAIGQAT
+379 GAISQAT
-386 VAFFQIF
+386 IAFFQIF
-393 GALSVI
+393 GALSI
-399 IDQFELL
+399 IIGQFELL

-420 ETLTELDQKA
+420 ETLTDFDLGTT
-430 ISESGASASES
+430 SESETTTIGA
-441 TIESTID
+441 TID
-448 SRLALEGV
+448 SRLALEEV

-468 TDLSV
+468 ENLSLTV
-473 AIEPNQ
+473 EPHQ

-504 GSGKITRPAADSML
+504 GSGNIVRPSSNSML

-538 QTDSQISDSEL
+538 HTDSHIPDAQL
-549 EEALGQV
+549 EEALKQV
-556 NLGNLTEKVGGL
+556 NLADLTAKVGGL

-573 WSEVLSLGE
+573 WSDVLSLGE

-591 LLSKPSYG
+591 LLTKPSYA

-605 SALDIH
+605 SALDVQ

-623 NTTIVSVGHRPS
+623 DTTIVSVGHRPS

-641 KVLHLTGQSQWRVTS
+641 KVLQLRGRSQWQILS
-656 VADYLATLN
+656 VEDYLATFN
-665 ELNS
+665 ELNT

>member
-1 MIDTAPK
+1 MVETAPK

-33 KAGTFFLMLVLL
+33 KAGTFFFMLVLL
-45 LIFLFAALFVAI
+45 LIFLFAILFLAI
-57 AGLIWLGQQL
+57 AGVVGLGQIL

-80 KISKAAFT
+80 AMRKGIFGDS
-88 NNTSRS
+88 TSRLV
-94 ILALTLI
+94 LALALI
-101 LPTIIFAWKFPRWRE
+101 LPIIIFVWKFQRWKG

-121 GLLSA
+121 GLLSL

-145 RFIETALVDKDEAT
+145 RFIDTALVDKDEST

-196 TQNILQRYLQN
+196 TKNILQRYLDN
-207 RAYYQINAQKEIDNP
+207 RAYYQINAQKQIDNP
-222 DQRLAE
+222 DQRISE
-228 DVQSFTRTSLTLLLS
+228 DIQSFTRTSLTLLLS
-243 ILDSVITLVSF
+243 LLDSVITLVSF

-316 FYGGESQELATVGQ
+316 FYGGESQELESVGQ
-330 RFTQA
+330 RFSRA
-335 IRNYHALIGWQR
+335 IRNYHLLIGWQR

-368 APIYLAGKTDF
+368 APLYLAGETDF

-393 GALSVI
+393 NALTVI
-399 IDQFELL
+399 IDQFDLL
-406 TAFAAGINRIAVFD
+406 TAFAAGINRIAAFD
-420 ETLTELDQKA
+420 ETLTDFDQGA
-430 ISESGASASES
+430 TAESAE
-441 TIESTID
+441 TTID
-448 SRLALEGV
+448 ATVDGRLALEDV
-456 TLLTPDHQQTLV
+456 TLVTPNNQQTLV
-468 TDLSV
+468 EDLSV

-491 SSLLRAIAGLWNQ
+491 SSLLRAIAGLWNK
-504 GSGKITRPAADSML
+504 GSGSIVRPSSNSML

-538 QTDSQISDSEL
+538 QTDSHIPDEQL
-549 EEALGQV
+549 EQVLREV
-556 NLGNLTEKVGGL
+556 NLGNLSEKVGGL

-573 WSEVLSLGE
+573 WSDVLSLGE

-591 LLSKPSYG
+591 LLTKPSYA

-605 SALDIH
+605 SALDVQ

-623 NTTIVSVGHRPS
+623 DTTLVSVGHRPS
-635 LLQYHQ
+635 LLKYHQ
-641 KVLHLTGQSQWRVTS
+641 QVLQLMGQSQWQVLS
-656 VADYLATLN
+656 VEDYLATQS
-665 ELNS
+665 ELDT